1 MKKKILS
8 GTIVV
13 AALIIAGYGGLIAY
27 QAQKENVSAMSDFLL
42 LNVEA
47 LALENG
53 GEIDKPNEQY
63 VMVINKSGI
72 CCEIRPSGYPDRPN
86 EKIKTRNSWHT
97 GKREVLTDKN
107 KDSNC
112 TRQDCPSG
120 EVPYTEP

>member
-1 MKKKILS
+1 MKKNILS

-13 AALIIAGYGGLIAY
+13 AALAIASYAGLIAY

-47 LALENG
+47 LAQESG

-63 VMVINKSGI
+63 VKVIDKSGI
-72 CCEIRPSGYPDRPN
+72 CCIIRPSGYPDRPN
-86 EKIKTRNSWHT
+86 EKEKTGNPWHT
-97 GKREVLTDKN
+97 CTRERLNENN
-107 KDSNC
+107 KDSDC
-112 TRQDCPSG
+112 TRLDCPSG